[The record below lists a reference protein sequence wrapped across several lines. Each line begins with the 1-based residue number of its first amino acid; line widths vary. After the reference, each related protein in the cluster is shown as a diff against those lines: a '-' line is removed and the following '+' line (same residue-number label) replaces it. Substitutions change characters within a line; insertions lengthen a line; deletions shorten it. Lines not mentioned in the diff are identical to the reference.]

1 LNPGPFLGLARSRS
15 LRLIGRDNFGCPD
28 APFIRIPTSGLLGAG
43 DYDRFEPKFAAELKR
58 RKVPI
63 SGVLDCPPDT
73 LRAPH
78 LLLDIALRSSS
89 IPGLRPVTRD
99 KPDVTSVLSATR
111 QAGRRSLAL
120 RAASRLLRNR
130 LRSAFS
136 TENVN

>member
-15 LRLIGRDNFGCPD
+15 LRLIGRDNFGWPD

-58 RKVPI
+58 RKVPAF
-63 SGVLDCPPDT
+63 C
-73 LRAPH
+73 

-89 IPGLRPVTRD
+89 IPGLRPVTRG

-111 QAGRRSLAL
+111 QAGRGSLAL